1 MVYADYSYYSVI
13 YLGISIDADDFPRLA
28 ARSSGYIDWVTM
40 GRAKQHAELEEVKM
54 ACCALAEEYQAIET
68 ARALANRSLS
78 AAMET
83 SGVSGEVQSETVG
96 SWSRSYRSGGD
107 SALSALKSAS
117 SAKESLLAVAA
128 QYLAHTGLL
137 RARGYYA

>member
-13 YLGISIDADDFPRLA
+13 YLGISIDAEDFPRLA
-28 ARSSGYIDWVTM
+28 ARASAYIDWITM
-40 GRAKQHAELEEVKM
+40 GRAKQRAELEEVKM
-54 ACCALAEEYQAIET
+54 ACCALAEEYKAIET

-83 SGVSGEVQSETVG
+83 GGVSGEMQSETVG

-107 SALSALKSAS
+107 SALSAQKAAS
-117 SAKESLLAVAA
+117 SAKDGLMETAA
-128 QYLAHTGLL
+128 QYLARTGLL